1 MHAILMT
8 QTGGPEVLEWVEA
21 PVGEPGAGEIRVTVA
36 AAGVNYIDTYHRRG
50 IYPVELPLTPGLEG
64 AGTVSAVG
72 PEVSGISVGDPVAWS
87 SAMGSYAEEVVLP
100 AAGVVPV
107 PPDMSLEVAA
117 AAMLQ
122 GMTAHYLATSTF
134 PLRAGHRCLIHAGAG
149 GVGRILI
156 QLAKIRGAEVF
167 TTVSTEAKAALAESA
182 GADHVI
188 RYGDEDFATAV
199 EAIAGP
205 KALDVIYDGVGA
217 STFDAG
223 LGLLKPRGLMA
234 LFGQSSGVVPP
245 FDLGRLASLGSL
257 YVTRPTL
264 FSHIAERPELLRR
277 SGEVFE
283 WIQAEDLDIHIGH
296 HWQLSAAADA
306 HRALEARQT
315 SGKVLLL
322 P

>member
-1 MHAILMT
+1 MHAIRMT
-8 QTGGPEVLEWVEA
+8 QTGEPDVLEWTEL
-21 PVGEPGAGEIRVTVA
+21 PVGDPAPGEIRVTVA
-36 AAGVNYIDTYHRRG
+36 ASGLNYIDTYHRRG
-50 IYPVELPLTPGLEG
+50 IYPLDLPATIGLEG

-72 PEVSGISVGDPVAWS
+72 ADVAGISIGDPVAWS
-87 SAMGSYAEEVVLP
+87 NALGSYAEEVVLP
-100 AAGVVPV
+100 AQGVVPV

-134 PLRAGHRCLIHAGAG
+134 PLRSGHRCLIHAGAG

-156 QLAKIRGAEVF
+156 QIAKQRGAEVF
-167 TTVSTEAKAALAESA
+167 ATVSTEAKAELATSA

-188 RYGDEDFATAV
+188 RYTEEDFAGAV
-199 EAIAGP
+199 ESIAGP
-205 KALDVIYDGVGA
+205 KSLDVVFDGVGA

-245 FDLGRLASLGSL
+245 FDLGRLATMGSL

-264 FSHIAERPELLRR
+264 FSYIAERAELLRR

-283 WIQAEDLDIHIGH
+283 WIQAGDLEVRIGH
-296 HWQLSAAADA
+296 RWPLAETAEA

>member
-1 MHAILMT
+1 MHAIRMT
-8 QTGGPEVLEWVEA
+8 QTGEPDVLEWTEL
-21 PVGEPGAGEIRVTVA
+21 PVGDPAPGEIRVTVA
-36 AAGVNYIDTYHRRG
+36 ASGLNYIDTYHRRG
-50 IYPVELPLTPGLEG
+50 IYPLDLPATIGLEG

-72 PEVSGISVGDPVAWS
+72 ADVAGISIGDPVAWS
-87 SAMGSYAEEVVLP
+87 NALGSYAEEVVLP
-100 AAGVVPV
+100 AQGVVPV

-134 PLRAGHRCLIHAGAG
+134 PLRSGHRCLIHAGAG

-156 QLAKIRGAEVF
+156 QIAKQRGAEVF
-167 TTVSTEAKAALAESA
+167 ATVSTEAKAELATSA

-188 RYGDEDFATAV
+188 RYTEEDFAGAV
-199 EAIAGP
+199 ESIAGP
-205 KALDVIYDGVGA
+205 KSLDVVFDGVGA

-245 FDLGRLASLGSL
+245 FDLGRLATMGSL

-264 FSHIAERPELLRR
+264 FSYIAERAELLRR

-283 WIQAEDLDIHIGH
+283 WIQAGDLEVRIGH
-296 HWQLSAAADA
+296 RWPLAETAEA
-306 HRALEARQT
+306 HRAIEARQT

>member
-8 QTGGPEVLEWVEA
+8 QTGGPEVFEWVEV

-199 EAIAGP
+199 ETIAGP